1 MKNFAIVVAI
11 FGLIAGYV
19 NAAVVTTGQVL
30 ETRGEQMTD
39 TSIFKSG
46 GPRLVQE
53 RDYKA
58 QMLEEIKGKP
68 VKSSDLAPRKNLV
81 EKPYRE
87 MVGLIGKLVNN
98 MRI

>member
-1 MKNFAIVVAI
+1 MIIDTPRIYTNIVLSNNQITISRSLQFKMKNFVIVIAI

-68 VKSSDLAPRKNLV
+68 AKR
-81 EKPYRE
+81 
-87 MVGLIGKLVNN
+87 
-98 MRI
+98 